1 MNTTCFDYF
10 DSPVGALLLIS
21 DGEALIGLHFAG
33 SESSDPVPNARRDP
47 ARFVAVREQLTD
59 YFAGRLQVFDLPLDA
74 HGTPFQKRVWNELR
88 RLPFGE
94 TISYGELARRI
105 GQRGASRAVGRAN
118 GQNPIAIIVPCHRV
132 IGSNG
137 NLTGFGGG
145 MDRKRWLLDHEARA
159 SVGQVSNLPRQLSL
173 SLR

>member
-10 DSPVGALLLIS
+10 ESPVGPLLLVS

-47 ARFVAVREQLTD
+47 ARFIAVREQLAD
-59 YFAGRLQVFDLPLDA
+59 YFAGRLQVFDLPLSA
-74 HGTPFQKRVWNELR
+74 PGTPFQKRVWHELR
-88 RLPFGE
+88 RIPFGE

-105 GQRGASRAVGRAN
+105 GQPGASRAVGRAN
-118 GQNPIAIIVPCHRV
+118 GQNPVAVIVPCHRV

-137 NLTGFGGG
+137 SLTGFGGG
-145 MDRKRWLLDHEARA
+145 MERKRWLLEHEARGP
-159 SVGQVSNLPRQLSL
+159 VGQVSNLPRQPSL
-173 SLR
+173 SLH